1 MIRDVFIHLL
11 KHLIMSEKKEQ
22 ALNEIKTSFGEMAGL
37 VLRQLTLLE
46 KLMGTTEDQAFTD
59 LIDEMEKAENRI
71 DNLEVIIGEQFTG
84 TIVLYQPVA
93 SDVRRLVAI
102 YRMTINLERIGDRIH
117 NLCRII
123 GDIRKTTE
131 FTSTAS
137 LITNMLTSGSIMVEK
152 ALLSFTNSDPDYA
165 IWTIKND
172 TVVDEMNHKLLLG
185 HLRKENI
192 DDRTRSMVQS
202 YIELKDMISNIER
215 IADHAT
221 NIAEASIY
229 SLQGTD
235 IRHTGIGKED

>member
-1 MIRDVFIHLL
+1 ML

-22 ALNEIKTSFGEMAGL
+22 ALNEIKASFNEMANL
-37 VLRQLTLLE
+37 VLHQLTLLE
-46 KLMGTTEDQAFTD
+46 KLMSTTDDKTFTKITGELD
-59 LIDEMEKAENRI
+59 TAENRI
-71 DNLEVIIGEQFTG
+71 DNLEVVIGEQFTS

-102 YRMTINLERIGDRIH
+102 YRMTVNLERIGDRIM

-123 GDIRKTTE
+123 KEIRKSTE
-131 FTSTAS
+131 YASISS
-137 LITNMLTSGSIMVEK
+137 LISSMLTYGTIMVEK
-152 ALLSFTNSDPDYA
+152 SLLSFTNSDPEYA

-172 TVVDEMNHKLLLG
+172 SVVDEMNHKLLLG
-185 HLRKENI
+185 HIRKEEI
-192 DDRTRSMVQS
+192 DDRTRSMLLS

-235 IRHTGIGKED
+235 IRHTGIGKGE

>member
-1 MIRDVFIHLL
+1 
-11 KHLIMSEKKEQ
+11 MSEKKEQ
-22 ALNEIKTSFGEMAGL
+22 ALNEIKNSFSEMAGL

-46 KLMGTTEDQAFTD
+46 KLMGTGDEDTFNS
-59 LIDEMEKAENRI
+59 LISEMDVAENRI
-71 DNLEVIIGEQFTG
+71 DNLEVVIGEQFTS
-84 TIVLYQPVA
+84 TIVLFQPVA

-102 YRMTINLERIGDRIH
+102 YRMTVNLERIGDRIH

-123 GDIRKTTE
+123 GTIRNTTE
-131 FTSTAS
+131 YASTSS
-137 LITNMLTSGSIMVEK
+137 LIGNMLASGSIMVEK

-185 HLRKENI
+185 HLRRENI
-192 DDRTRSMVQS
+192 DDKTRSMVQS

-221 NIAEASIY
+221 NIAEAAIY

-235 IRHTGIGKED
+235 IRHTGIGKEETF

>member
-1 MIRDVFIHLL
+1 
-11 KHLIMSEKKEQ
+11 MSEKKEQ
-22 ALNEIKTSFGEMAGL
+22 ALNEIKNSFNEMANL
-37 VLRQLTLLE
+37 VLRQLTMTE
-46 KLMGTTEDQAFTD
+46 KLMGTSDDQAFNS

-71 DNLEVIIGEQFTG
+71 DNLEVIIGEQFTS

-102 YRMTINLERIGDRIH
+102 YRMTVNLERIGDRIH

-123 GDIRKTTE
+123 GTIRNTTE
-131 FTSTAS
+131 YASTSS
-137 LITNMLTSGSIMVEK
+137 LIGNMLASGSIMVEK
-152 ALLSFTNSDPDYA
+152 SLLSFTNSDPDYA

-185 HLRKENI
+185 HLRRENI
-192 DDRTRSMVQS
+192 DDKTRSMVQS

-235 IRHTGIGKED
+235 IRHTGIGKEE

>member
-1 MIRDVFIHLL
+1 
-11 KHLIMSEKKEQ
+11 MSEKKEQ
-22 ALNEIKTSFGEMAGL
+22 ALNEIKTSFGEMASL

-46 KLMGTTEDQAFTD
+46 KLMGTTEEQAFTD

-71 DNLEVIIGEQFTG
+71 DNLEVVIGEQFTS

-123 GDIRKTTE
+123 GDIRNTTE

-137 LITNMLTSGSIMVEK
+137 LITNMLTSGTIMVEK
-152 ALLSFTNSDPDYA
+152 ALLSFTNLDPDYA

>member
-1 MIRDVFIHLL
+1 
-11 KHLIMSEKKEQ
+11 MSEKKEQ
-22 ALNEIKTSFGEMAGL
+22 ALNEIKNSFSEMAGL

-46 KLMGTTEDQAFTD
+46 KLMGTGDENTFNS
-59 LIDEMEKAENRI
+59 LISEMDVAENRI
-71 DNLEVIIGEQFTG
+71 DNLEVVIGEQFTS
-84 TIVLYQPVA
+84 TIVLFQPVA

-102 YRMTINLERIGDRIH
+102 YRMTVNLERIGDRIH

-123 GDIRKTTE
+123 GTIRNTTE
-131 FTSTAS
+131 YASTSS
-137 LITNMLTSGSIMVEK
+137 LIGNMLASGSIMVEK

-185 HLRKENI
+185 HLRRENI
-192 DDRTRSMVQS
+192 DDKTRSMVQS

-221 NIAEASIY
+221 NIAEAAIY

-235 IRHTGIGKED
+235 IRHTGIGKEETF

>member
-1 MIRDVFIHLL
+1 ML
-11 KHLIMSEKKEQ
+11 KHLVMSEKKEQ
-22 ALNEIKTSFGEMAGL
+22 ALNEIKNSFNEMANL
-37 VLRQLTLLE
+37 VLRQLTMTE
-46 KLMGTTEDQAFTD
+46 KLMGTSDDQTFNS
-59 LIDEMEKAENRI
+59 LINEMEKAENRI
-71 DNLEVIIGEQFTG
+71 DNLEVIIGEQFTS

-102 YRMTINLERIGDRIH
+102 YRMTVNLERIGDRIH

-123 GDIRKTTE
+123 GTIRNTTE
-131 FTSTAS
+131 YASTSS
-137 LITNMLTSGSIMVEK
+137 LIGNMLASGSIMVEK
-152 ALLSFTNSDPDYA
+152 SLLSFTNSDPDYA

-185 HLRKENI
+185 HLRRENI
-192 DDRTRSMVQS
+192 DDKTRSMVQS

-235 IRHTGIGKED
+235 IRHTGIGKEE

>member
-1 MIRDVFIHLL
+1 
-11 KHLIMSEKKEQ
+11 MSEKKEQ
-22 ALNEIKTSFGEMAGL
+22 ALNQIQATFSEMANL
-37 VLRQLTLLE
+37 VLHQLTLME
-46 KLMGTTEDQAFTD
+46 KLMGTRDDELFAG
-59 LIDEMEKAENRI
+59 LISDMEKAESRI
-71 DNLEVIIGEQFTG
+71 DNLEIVIGEQFTN

-102 YRMTINLERIGDRIH
+102 YRMSINLERIGDRIH
-117 NLCRII
+117 NLCGII
-123 GDIRKTTE
+123 TKIRKSTE
-131 FTSTAS
+131 YVSVSS
-137 LITNMLTSGSIMVEK
+137 LINNMLTSGTIMVEK
-152 ALLSFTNSDPDYA
+152 ALLSFSNSDPDYA

-172 TVVDEMNHKLLLG
+172 SVVDEMNHKLLLG

-192 DDRTRSMVQS
+192 DEKMMSMVQS

-235 IRHTGIGKED
+235 IRHTGIGKGE

>member
-1 MIRDVFIHLL
+1 
-11 KHLIMSEKKEQ
+11 MSEKKEQ
-22 ALNEIKTSFGEMAGL
+22 ALNEIKNSFSEMAGL

-46 KLMGTTEDQAFTD
+46 KLMGTGDEDTFNS
-59 LIDEMEKAENRI
+59 LISEMDVAENRI
-71 DNLEVIIGEQFTG
+71 DNLEVVIGEQFTS
-84 TIVLYQPVA
+84 TIVLFQPVA

-102 YRMTINLERIGDRIH
+102 YRMTVNLERIGDRIH

-123 GDIRKTTE
+123 GTIRNTTVYAS
-131 FTSTAS
+131 TSS
-137 LITNMLTSGSIMVEK
+137 LIGNMLASGSIMVEK

-185 HLRKENI
+185 HLRRENI
-192 DDRTRSMVQS
+192 DDKTRSMVQS

-221 NIAEASIY
+221 NIAEAAIY

-235 IRHTGIGKED
+235 IRHTGIGKEETF

>member
-1 MIRDVFIHLL
+1 
-11 KHLIMSEKKEQ
+11 MSEKKEQ
-22 ALNEIKTSFGEMAGL
+22 ALNEIKNSFNEMASL
-37 VLRQLTLLE
+37 VLRQLTMTE
-46 KLMGTTEDQAFTD
+46 KLMGTSDDQAFKS

-71 DNLEVIIGEQFTG
+71 DNLEVIIGEQFTS

-102 YRMTINLERIGDRIH
+102 YRMTVNLERIGDRIH

-123 GDIRKTTE
+123 GTIRNTTE
-131 FTSTAS
+131 YASTSS
-137 LITNMLTSGSIMVEK
+137 LIGNMLASGSIMVEK

-185 HLRKENI
+185 HLRRENI
-192 DDRTRSMVQS
+192 DEKTRSMVQS

-235 IRHTGIGKED
+235 IRHTGIGKEETG

>member
-1 MIRDVFIHLL
+1 
-11 KHLIMSEKKEQ
+11 MSEKKEQ
-22 ALNEIKTSFGEMAGL
+22 ALNEIKTSFGEMASL

-46 KLMGTTEDQAFTD
+46 KLMGTTEEQAFTD
-59 LIDEMEKAENRI
+59 LIDEMEKAESRI
-71 DNLEVIIGEQFTG
+71 DNLEVVIGEQFTS

-123 GDIRKTTE
+123 GDIRNTTA

-137 LITNMLTSGSIMVEK
+137 LITNLLTSGTIMVEK

-235 IRHTGIGKED
+235 IRHTGIGKEE

>member
-1 MIRDVFIHLL
+1 ML

-22 ALNEIKTSFGEMAGL
+22 ALNEIKTSFGEMATL
-37 VLRQLTLLE
+37 VLRQLNLME
-46 KLMGTTEDQAFTD
+46 KLMGTTDDRTFND
-59 LIDEMEKAENRI
+59 LIEEMEKGENRI
-71 DNLEVIIGEQFTG
+71 DNLEVIIGEQFTS

-123 GDIRKTTE
+123 GEIRKTTE

-137 LITNMLTSGSIMVEK
+137 LITNMLTSGTIMVEK

-172 TVVDEMNHKLLLG
+172 TVVDEMNRKLLLG
-185 HLRKENI
+185 HLFKENI

-235 IRHTGIGKED
+235 IRHTGIGKDE